1 SVGRLRTISY
11 EHERVSNMLRAAKN
25 EVLQA
30 EREAEAAKT
39 KAKFRTSKRYHIAQ
53 TSHNRTAA
61 QLAQTTSANAALRA
75 ASAADLRKREQ
86 DVARL
91 KERWQKL
98 AGEQAKLG
106 TVGAGWGEGE
116 EAAEGAMRDA
126 IEARERLAEVPNIK
140 LPTPAALF
148 TPPAIEDDAGPAL
161 NAYRTLRDLI
171 QQLASA
177 GSTHSPDKEIA
188 AREAERAKAEKHR
201 LEIREW
207 EDKVEK
213 VEREVARLKG
223 ELAASNDFCE
233 KSRVLIQQ
241 MVNDKKAL
249 EKDVEDRDSY
259 VRRCLSALLYAPN
272 PQMSD
277 RSEAA
282 TIAEQRQQLEDERAK
297 FTDAAIRL
305 ARERSDFEVERL
317 ALAEEKREWATR
329 QLEDLPRVAT
339 SEPNPKRP
347 VPVVVVVSDS
357 GSSPVPMHVSQEP
370 CLQPIVE
377 DEEDLQ
383 SEPPRELELEP
394 EPEPVERNGLA
405 DNCVWRLKCKAA
417 EAGERPKKRGKAAAS
432 TAAGKKEKEKEKS
445 RVKVKE
451 KSADK
456 AKAKTKEKAGAG
468 SEEKETLR
476 RAQVQILALVL
487 VPIRRDRCTLPPNA
501 RAHETMRPL
510 YRRLS
515 RIISLAVSPGE
526 KQVEEVVQLP
536 SKMTMTLRSS
546 ANGRGARSPQNKS
559 PKSSGSRSPK
569 SGLAVGKSPKTGQG
583 GAGTETGGGGKSTK
597 TSVQSDVQSPLQAGS
612 GSGSVVVGSLAEK
625 FAAAAAKDRSKG
637 KAKGADAEEGEDE
650 GESEADSAGKSNSAT
665 TERSRTEQEKEKED
679 GRDLD
684 VIFAAPKAKEKTT
697 AAGSSRAGKSRVPV
711 AAGKPTRVPVVAKRA
726 LMTPRKAAV
735 GECGQSEARGRD
747 KISHLPPLSSPTGW
761 TKHLAVDWTW
771 SVLTA
776 AHEMASS
783 QATTSSPHP
792 PHTAGPS
799 TASSSTTS
807 PTGTHSTVA
816 TTIGNRHRSWDED
829 KHLHL
834 YILDYCR
841 RRKFAETASAFE
853 REARISPDS
862 RPNFDAP
869 QGLLF
874 EWWIVFWETFNSQR
888 SHLVPPGQGESGPV
902 YVNVRRLFVYPSL
915 Y

>member
-1 SVGRLRTISY
+1 MATTETPTRRGVRWAFDVANSPFGGAAEPSTPETSTSSLAYVNSQIIAHGFARAPLDLSELGREEQNRVVKCVLGMLSQRVDDMQRAEDLSARLRTISY

-39 KAKFRTSKRYHIAQ
+39 KANALAKDITSAQ

-126 IEARERLAEVPNIK
+126 IEARERLAEVNDEFREVLVKLVNVVGDGLREKEVPNIK

-249 EKDVEDRDSY
+249 EKDVEDRDS
-259 VRRCLSALLYAPN
+259 
-272 PQMSD
+272 
-277 RSEAA
+277 SEAA

-329 QLEDLPRVAT
+329 QLEEDLPRVAT

-357 GSSPVPMHVSQEP
+357 GSSPVPMHSHREP
-370 CLQPIVE
+370 
-377 DEEDLQ
+377 
-383 SEPPRELELEP
+383 ELEP
-394 EPEPVERNGLA
+394 EPEPVERNGLTGQLRMA
-405 DNCVWRLKCKAA
+405 LKAAKAA

-468 SEEKETLR
+468 SEEKEN
-476 RAQVQILALVL
+476 LA
-487 VPIRRDRCTLPPNA
+487 
-501 RAHETMRPL
+501 
-510 YRRLS
+510 
-515 RIISLAVSPGE
+515 
-526 KQVEEVVQLP
+526 
-536 SKMTMTLRSS
+536 
-546 ANGRGARSPQNKS
+546 
-559 PKSSGSRSPK
+559 SGS
-569 SGLAVGKSPKTGQG
+569 G
-583 GAGTETGGGGKSTK
+583 
-597 TSVQSDVQSPLQAGS
+597 SDSGS
-612 GSGSVVVGSLAEK
+612 GSGSESGSGTTSVNP
-625 FAAAAAKDRSKG
+625 FAP
-637 KAKGADAEEGEDE
+637 
-650 GESEADSAGKSNSAT
+650 
-665 TERSRTEQEKEKED
+665 
-679 GRDLD
+679 
-684 VIFAAPKAKEKTT
+684 APKIP
-697 AAGSSRAGKSRVPV
+697 S
-711 AAGKPTRVPVVAKRA
+711 
-726 LMTPRKAAV
+726 TPRSLHPAA
-735 GECGQSEARGRD
+735 QRARARNYA
-747 KISHLPPLSSPTGW
+747 PAVPSP
-761 TKHLAVDWTW
+761 
-771 SVLTA
+771 
-776 AHEMASS
+776 
-783 QATTSSPHP
+783 
-792 PHTAGPS
+792 
-799 TASSSTTS
+799 
-807 PTGTHSTVA
+807 
-816 TTIGNRHRSWDED
+816 
-829 KHLHL
+829 
-834 YILDYCR
+834 CR
-841 RRKFAETASAFE
+841 GS
-853 REARISPDS
+853 
-862 RPNFDAP
+862 
-869 QGLLF
+869 
-874 EWWIVFWETFNSQR
+874 
-888 SHLVPPGQGESGPV
+888 
-902 YVNVRRLFVYPSL
+902 
-915 Y
+915 